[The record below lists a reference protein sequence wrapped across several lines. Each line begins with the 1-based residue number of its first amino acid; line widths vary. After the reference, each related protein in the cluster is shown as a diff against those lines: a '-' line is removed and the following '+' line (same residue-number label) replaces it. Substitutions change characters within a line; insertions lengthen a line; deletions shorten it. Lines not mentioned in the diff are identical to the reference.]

1 MKSDDPDF
9 EQHIKRLLADPSYRD
24 HPLYIALACL
34 WQTHREQLTRLERIT
49 SLSDAYQALA
59 RSRELSLSERF
70 DKQVR
75 QLEKVVRISDRY
87 QEMMRDLNL
96 ALKEAS
102 THDALT
108 GLPNRR
114 LLLDRLK
121 EETERYTR
129 NGHTFVLAMLDVDY
143 FKQVNDRHGH
153 DIGDKVLQ
161 AIARTMQAELREYDV
176 CGRWGGEEFLFLLP
190 ETDLAA
196 ALTVITRVHQGIRD
210 LAVRIGD
217 DAITVTCSIGIA
229 EHRPEESFA
238 DTLNRADSA
247 LLDAKREGRDRLNSD

>member
-1 MKSDDPDF
+1 MKSDDQDF

-34 WQTHREQLTRLERIT
+34 WQQHREQLTRLERIT

-59 RSRELSLSERF
+59 RTRELSLSERF

-102 THDALT
+102 THDPLT
-108 GLPNRR
+108 GLANRR

-143 FKQVNDRHGH
+143 FKQVNDKHGH
-153 DIGDKVLQ
+153 DVGDKVLQ

-176 CGRWGGEEFLFLLP
+176 CGRWWRGIFVS
-190 ETDLAA
+190 AA
-196 ALTVITRVHQGIRD
+196 GNQ
-210 LAVRIGD
+210 
-217 DAITVTCSIGIA
+217 
-229 EHRPEESFA
+229 
-238 DTLNRADSA
+238 SA
-247 LLDAKREGRDRLNSD
+247 GRTGRDCPRPSGHTRAGRAQWRCGDYCHLQHRCRRAPRGRKLCRYA